1 MKHSNPVIK
10 QFMFYIHRI
19 HVLNIPIIILITEFK
34 KKVLKTLG
42 TGIIAIYYFS
52 KHNVV
57 Q

>member
-1 MKHSNPVIK
+1 
-10 QFMFYIHRI
+10 MFYIHRI